1 MITYKLL
8 IALPTNPS
16 DSFIVLSKIP
26 GLDKIMRV
34 AEHDCRIASG
44 MLSVVGNAR
53 YCREDMQTEGVAVGR
68 GKELAA
74 DLCARVFVVNILADF
89 LFNKVG
95 IL

>member
-1 MITYKLL
+1 
-8 IALPTNPS
+8 
-16 DSFIVLSKIP
+16 
-26 GLDKIMRV
+26 
-34 AEHDCRIASG
+34 